1 MKLNKFP
8 VIISGWFKL
17 FIIVFIT
24 LVYSGI
30 SYSQSYDKSGKTPE
44 EKATKMADR
53 MKQNL
58 SLSDDQYKQIY
69 NLALEKAK
77 THASNK
83 EKNRTLDKETRK
95 SMRMQ
100 NNAEYRKQLEGI
112 LNQDQI
118 TKMKSL
124 KNKHHGNK
132 TGHKGK
138 KNKNRD
144 QVN

>member
-8 VIISGWFKL
+8 VIMSGWFKL

-144 QVN
+144 RVN

>member
-8 VIISGWFKL
+8 VIMSGWFKL

>member
-1 MKLNKFP
+1 M
-8 VIISGWFKL
+8 SGWFKI

-58 SLSDDQYKQIY
+58 SLTDDQYKQIY

-83 EKNRTLDKETRK
+83 EKNKTLDKETRK
-95 SMRMQ
+95 SMKMQ
-100 NNAEYRKQLEGI
+100 NKAEYRKQLEGI
-112 LNQDQI
+112 LNQEQI

-144 QVN
+144 RVN

>member
-1 MKLNKFP
+1 MKLDKFP
-8 VIISGWFKL
+8 VIMSGWFKL

>member
-1 MKLNKFP
+1 M
-8 VIISGWFKL
+8 SGWFKL

>member
-8 VIISGWFKL
+8 VIMSGWFKL
-17 FIIVFIT
+17 FIIIFIT
-24 LVYSGI
+24 LVYSGT
-30 SYSQSYDKSGKTPE
+30 SYSQGYDKSGKTPE

-95 SMRMQ
+95 SMKMQ
-100 NNAEYRKQLEGI
+100 HKAEYRKQLEGI

-124 KNKHHGNK
+124 KNKHYGNK

-144 QVN
+144 RVN

>member
-8 VIISGWFKL
+8 VIMSGWFKL

-100 NNAEYRKQLEGI
+100 NKAEYRKQLEGI

>member
-1 MKLNKFP
+1 M
-8 VIISGWFKL
+8 SGWFKL

-100 NNAEYRKQLEGI
+100 NKAEYRKQLEGI

>member
-1 MKLNKFP
+1 MKLDKFP
-8 VIISGWFKL
+8 VIMSGWFKL

-30 SYSQSYDKSGKTPE
+30 SYSQ
-44 EKATKMADR
+44 MADR

-69 NLALEKAK
+69 NLALEKVK

-83 EKNRTLDKETRK
+83 EKYKTLDKEARK
-95 SMRMQ
+95 SMKMQ
-100 NNAEYRKQLEGI
+100 NKAEYRKQLEGI

-124 KNKHHGNK
+124 KNNHYGNK

-144 QVN
+144 RVN

>member
-1 MKLNKFP
+1 MKLNNFP
-8 VIISGWFKL
+8 VIMSGWFKI

-58 SLSDDQYKQIY
+58 SLTDDQYKQIY

-83 EKNRTLDKETRK
+83 EKNKTLDKETRK
-95 SMRMQ
+95 SMKMQ
-100 NNAEYRKQLEGI
+100 NKAEYRKQLEGI
-112 LNQDQI
+112 LNQEQI

-144 QVN
+144 RVN

>member
-1 MKLNKFP
+1 M
-8 VIISGWFKL
+8 SGWFKL

-69 NLALEKAK
+69 NLALEKA
-77 THASNK
+77 
-83 EKNRTLDKETRK
+83 RL
-95 SMRMQ
+95 
-100 NNAEYRKQLEGI
+100 
-112 LNQDQI
+112 
-118 TKMKSL
+118 
-124 KNKHHGNK
+124 
-132 TGHKGK
+132 
-138 KNKNRD
+138 
-144 QVN
+144 